1 MSPARPPEVA
11 RTAAPQGRADLA
23 NLGRLRRAL
32 FGDPLNALLSLGVMA
47 LLAWSLP
54 ALLRWAVLEAQFS
67 PDVGAC
73 EALDHRG
80 ACWGVVAEKA
90 RFILLGRYPVEQA
103 WCPILAALLIV
114 GGWLGAASGRL
125 PGAAV
130 ATGLLLPPLLACALL
145 GGGFAGLEAVPTEL
159 WGGLPLTLLLTGA
172 GLAGALPL
180 GIAIAYGRR
189 SSLPLLRALLTAGVE
204 LARGIP
210 LVAALFMA
218 SFLLPLFFPEGGGL
232 DMLWRVLIAI
242 VLFAAAYLSEIVR
255 GGLQAFPEGQR
266 DAAAALGFDAWQTER
281 WIVLPQVLRQV
292 APSLANSGIALF
304 KDTSL
309 VTVVSLYELT
319 GSLGLALAGDAQ
331 WRPFYLEAWLFIAAI
346 YWIGCSLIARLARL
360 AARGAGPAPTPSVN
374 AP

>member
-1 MSPARPPEVA
+1 MNPILQHGGP
-11 RTAAPQGRADLA
+11 RTAARKAGGGLADLK
-23 NLGRLRRAL
+23 RLRGAL
-32 FGDPLNALLSLGVMA
+32 FGDPLNALLSLGVLA

-67 PDVGAC
+67 PDVNAC
-73 EALDHRG
+73 EALGHRG
-80 ACWGVVAEKA
+80 ACWGVVVEKA
-90 RFILLGRYPVEQA
+90 RFILLGRYPAEQA
-103 WCPILAALLIV
+103 WCPILAALLII
-114 GGWLGAASGRL
+114 GGWLGTASGRL
-125 PGAAV
+125 PGVAV
-130 ATGLLLPPLLACALL
+130 AACLLLPPLLACALL

-218 SFLLPLFFPEGGGL
+218 SFMLPLFFPEGGGL

-255 GGLQAFPEGQR
+255 GGLQAFPDGQR
-266 DAAAALGFDAWQTER
+266 DGAAALGLTPWQTER

-346 YWIGCSLIARLARL
+346 YWVGCSLIARIARL
-360 AARGAGPAPTPSVN
+360 TARDAGHAPTPSIN